1 LTRASLIVVSFHT
14 GPVLWD
20 CLDAALAGPDVAE
33 LVLVDNGNPPEVQAQ
48 LALRAQKEPR
58 LIYAPQAANLGFA
71 AGANRGAALCR
82 GEALCFVNPDA
93 VVAPG
98 ALRQLV
104 ATLGGPDDSRI
115 VGGLVRGTDGREQRG
130 CRREEVTP
138 WSAFVSASGLSRL
151 EPALPFLRDLHRI
164 HDPMPVAA
172 QPMPVVSGAFLGV
185 RRALFERL
193 GGFDEGY
200 FLHVED
206 VDLCRRARAIGALV
220 LFEPGAEATH
230 LGGSSAVSSAFVRRA
245 KAAGFK
251 RYFQKFAAGPA
262 DRALVRIAGFAV
274 DGALALRG
282 LTHASRASGQ
292 R

>member
-1 LTRASLIVVSFHT
+1 MTRASVIVVSFHT

-20 CLDAALAGPDVAE
+20 CLNAALAEPDVGE
-33 LVLVDNGNPPEVQAQ
+33 LVLVDNGNPPDVQAR
-48 LALRAQKEPR
+48 LERWAGTEPR

-71 AGANRGAALCR
+71 AGANRGARLSG
-82 GEALCFVNPDA
+82 GEALCFLNPDA

-98 ALRQLV
+98 AVRQLV
-104 ATLGGPDDSRI
+104 AELGGPDDRRI
-115 VGGLVRGTDGREQRG
+115 VGGLVCGADGREQRG
-130 CRREEVTP
+130 CRREEVTL

-151 EPALPFLRDLHRI
+151 EPALPFLRDLHRM
-164 HDPMPVAA
+164 HDPMPAAA
-172 QPMPVVSGAFLGV
+172 QPMPVVSGAFFGV
-185 RRALFERL
+185 RRALFEML

-206 VDLCRRARAIGALV
+206 VDLCRRARALGAQV
-220 LFEPGAEATH
+220 LFEPRAAATH

-251 RYFQKFAAGPA
+251 RYFQKFASGPA
-262 DRALVRIAGFAV
+262 DRALIRIAGFAV